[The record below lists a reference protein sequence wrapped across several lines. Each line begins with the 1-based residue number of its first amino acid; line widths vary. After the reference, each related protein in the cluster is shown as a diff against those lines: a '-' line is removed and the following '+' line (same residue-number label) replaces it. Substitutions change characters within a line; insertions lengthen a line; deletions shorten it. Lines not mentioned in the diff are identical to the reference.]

1 MLSLNEFLK
10 LAIEKNASDLH
21 LIPKYSPSLRIEG
34 KIYFL
39 NNFPPFEEKD
49 LEEALFSL
57 LNDEQKQIL
66 LTNKELDLSKEY
78 EENRFRINL
87 YYTKNGLS
95 ASFRLIPKKT
105 RTLEEL
111 NLPPSLYKICDL
123 TQGFVLVTGPTS
135 NGKSTTLA
143 ALINEINLKYPYHI
157 ITIEDPI
164 EYVYPKGLSIISQRE
179 LYTHTYSWN
188 KALKS
193 TLREDPNVILVGEM
207 RDYET
212 ISLALTAAETG
223 HLVFSTLHTNS
234 APETIDRIID
244 AFPSHQQNQ
253 IRIQLSSVLKMVIV
267 QKLLPKASGFGR
279 IPALEIL
286 VNTSAVATLIREGKT
301 HLLPGVLETEEKE
314 GSILFEKYLAKL
326 YREGLI
332 GKETAFSYAIR
343 PKELEKFILR

>member
-1 MLSLNEFLK
+1 MLNLNEFLK

-21 LIPKYSPSLRIEG
+21 LISKYSPSLRIEG

-66 LTNKELDLSKEY
+66 LTNKELDLSQEF
-78 EENRFRINL
+78 EETRFRINL

-95 ASFRLIPKKT
+95 ASFRLIPKKI

-143 ALINEINLKYPYHI
+143 ALINEINLKYPYHV

-188 KALKS
+188 KPLKS
-193 TLREDPNVILVGEM
+193 ALREDPNVIL
-207 RDYET
+207 D
-212 ISLALTAAETG
+212 
-223 HLVFSTLHTNS
+223 
-234 APETIDRIID
+234 
-244 AFPSHQQNQ
+244 
-253 IRIQLSSVLKMVIV
+253 
-267 QKLLPKASGFGR
+267 
-279 IPALEIL
+279 
-286 VNTSAVATLIREGKT
+286 
-301 HLLPGVLETEEKE
+301 
-314 GSILFEKYLAKL
+314 
-326 YREGLI
+326 
-332 GKETAFSYAIR
+332 
-343 PKELEKFILR
+343 